1 MMLMTGTMSAVRNA
15 VLKELLARKIPVR
28 AFVRKP
34 SVAEKLEAQGVE
46 TFLGDM
52 TERESV
58 QKALQGIERVSLIPP
73 SLRISWRS
81 SSYGLRKPEKLVYTT
96 SSNGNTCHC
105 DGRHH
110 RITTV

>member
-1 MMLMTGTMSAVRNA
+1 MTMMLVTGPTSAVGNA

-58 QKALQGIERVSLIPP
+58 QKALQGIERVSLISPTGIVNVKKFVDELSP
-73 SLRISWRS
+73 RRCHINQNSRATKA
-81 SSYGLRKPEKLVYTT
+81 RKRAQSPL
-96 SSNGNTCHC
+96 
-105 DGRHH
+105 
-110 RITTV
+110 

>member
-1 MMLMTGTMSAVRNA
+1 MMLVTGTTSAVGNA
-15 VLKELLARKIPVR
+15 VLKEFLARKIPVR

-34 SVAEKLEAQGVE
+34 SVAVKLEAQGVE

-52 TERESV
+52 TKRESV
-58 QKALQGIERVSLIPP
+58 HKALQGIERVYLISP
-73 SLRISWRS
+73 SLRISWRP

-96 SSNGNTCHC
+96 SSNRNKCHS

-110 RITTV
+110 R